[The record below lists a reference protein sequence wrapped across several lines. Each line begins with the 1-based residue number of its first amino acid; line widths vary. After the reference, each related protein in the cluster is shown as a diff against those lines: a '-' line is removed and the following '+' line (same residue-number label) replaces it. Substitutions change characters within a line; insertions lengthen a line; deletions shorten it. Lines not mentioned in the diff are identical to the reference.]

1 MGIRKRMEESQLI
14 AILTDKL
21 VEVAQNPDMRKEFA
35 VKYSVG
41 YAGIT
46 HEIILNKNN
55 PPMSDM
61 EQFFLAYHYL
71 MELDTL
77 SETENPDDDAV
88 DEITDKAAQWIN
100 QVQDR
105 NSFRELS
112 LMYHRCMYDIC
123 CKWNDEEGINFHGS
137 EYNKNQESVPKRFRA
152 KKDTFDYWYAEAE
165 KRDWAAMIIV
175 SLCYRDGR
183 LVIANERLSELWKQ
197 LARSTYN
204 YYNPNE
210 KPFEEAYAEIEED
223 IKPKEDEKV

>member
-1 MGIRKRMEESQLI
+1 MEESQLI

-77 SETENPDDDAV
+77 SEAEDPDDEAV
-88 DEITDKAAQWIN
+88 DEISDKAAHWAN
-100 QVQDR
+100 QVQDQ
-105 NSFRELS
+105 NSFRELA
-112 LMYHRCMYDIC
+112 LMYHRCMYEIC
-123 CKWNDEEGINFHGS
+123 CKWNYTEGINFHGS
-137 EYNKNQESVPKRFRA
+137 EYNKRQESVSKRFHA

-223 IKPKEDEKV
+223 IKPKEDEMA